1 MPSYTTKEDIDD
13 AVRLRHPEWLAKY
26 ITDDQIPKEVRQH
39 LAEIIEGLFT
49 GRIKLPRG
57 RVPQRDLWYQKKVI
71 AEQVWRVKKSNG
83 YAKIG
88 SAIDH
93 VAKELKCSPRKV
105 WNCWRGFKPA
115 AYEEALEMKLQELHF
130 DTMSDSYYET
140 RAESALEWLKETEG
154 DREFS
159 DEEIEA
165 AAQKLDE
172 DYDWDDY

>member
-26 ITDDQIPKEVRQH
+26 ITDDQLPKEVRQH

-105 WNCWRGFKPA
+105 WNFWRGFNPI
-115 AYEEALEMKLQELHF
+115 AYEEKLSDMHYDALRDEALEA
-130 DTMSDSYYET
+130 
-140 RAESALEWLKETEG
+140 RAESALEWLKENEG
-154 DREFS
+154 DRGFS

-165 AAQKLDE
+165 ADQKLDE
-172 DYDWDDY
+172 DLRDWDDY